1 MTMSAQAGQ
10 KRQRSDSDGEPKP
23 KRLPRN
29 PQNGIRE
36 GCCKVCTLMLS
47 HQGLQHLNSPNG
59 FLHQNRTGC
68 VASADHG
75 CGFCKLVLF
84 AVCKEHDG
92 DWNHGGRL
100 LFRNSLASKSPET
113 NSTGIYNL
121 QVAFESNPGTS
132 ICTMQLFAKKGDPM
146 ATIVRRRPL
155 HRDVKSNKVFAAA
168 KALIKECMNTEIPH
182 RHCQYS
188 RDTVLPLRVLD
199 VGKPGDAAPKVKLKI
214 NETDTHA
221 PYLALSY
228 CWGPQ
233 AVPEPLRL
241 RRDNVEALV
250 EGIELQDLQQSIQD
264 AIFATRKLGY
274 QYLWIDALCIIQDCS
289 IDKGAE
295 IGRMASIYK
304 NASITIAAAT
314 SSDAAHGF
322 LTGKPEARVSLGWTL
337 QEFMLSSRMLIF
349 SDYEL
354 LWQCKEVDLLSV
366 SPKGLDYLQPLETL
380 PWTVFDSDAE
390 PYYGTLDSEKLYL
403 WKTIVQQ
410 YTDRE
415 LSYTGDKL
423 NAIKGITSELETLW
437 RDTNVYGLW
446 KKWFIELLAW
456 YKPLMERDEQRHLE
470 RAPSWS
476 WASLDG
482 AIVYEGSF
490 SAEDARLKS
499 LTVQAVE
506 LSCRILRESDVSEEK
521 ASTIIEQP
529 DLKDP
534 LAELQ
539 LMGINAEKVEYVL
552 IGTVQLDK
560 DSEEGV
566 GLLVIDIGSGV
577 YQRLGSVRFQDMTIW
592 ESVQRRDITLDA
604 RVNKKTAN
612 KEVVSQRNPKISKKR
627 ERNKR

>member
-1 MTMSAQAGQ
+1 M
-10 KRQRSDSDGEPKP
+10 
-23 KRLPRN
+23 
-29 PQNGIRE
+29 
-36 GCCKVCTLMLS
+36 
-47 HQGLQHLNSPNG
+47 HLDSPNG

-68 VASADHG
+68 VASADQG

-84 AVCKEHDG
+84 AVCKEHDD
-92 DWNHGGRL
+92 DWNHEERL
-100 LFRNSLASKSPET
+100 LFRNFSDVQTASKSTEST
-113 NSTGIYNL
+113 STGIYNL
-121 QVAFESNPGTS
+121 QVAFESNPITS
-132 ICTMQLFAKKGDPM
+132 FCTMQLFAKKGDPM

-168 KALIKECMNTEIPH
+168 KALIKECMNSENPH

-228 CWGPQ
+228 CWGLQ

-274 QYLWIDALCIIQDCS
+274 QYLWIDALCIIQDCDT
-289 IDKGAE
+289 DKGTE

-322 LTGKPEARVSLGWTL
+322 LTGKPESYCPQYEVHVPMANNTTGTVYLSVGPYEPDHPLDKRGWTL

-354 LWQCKEVDLLSV
+354 LWQCKEVDLRSV
-366 SPKGLDYLQPLETL
+366 SAKGLDYLQPLETL

-456 YKPLMERDEQRHLE
+456 YKPVMERDERRHLE

-482 AIVYEGSF
+482 AIIYEGSF
-490 SAEDARLKS
+490 LAEDARLKS

-506 LSCRILRESDVSEEK
+506 LSCRILTESDVSEEK
-521 ASTIIEQP
+521 TSTIIEQP
-529 DLKDP
+529 DLRDP
-534 LAELQ
+534 LSELQ
-539 LMGINAEKVEYVL
+539 LMGINAEKVEYL
-552 IGTVQLDK
+552 LLGTVQLDK
-560 DSEEGV
+560 NSEEGV
-566 GLLVIDIGSGV
+566 GLFVINTGSGV
-577 YQRLGSVRFQDMTIW
+577 YQRLGSARFPDMTIW
-592 ESVQRRDITLDA
+592 EGVQLRDITLDA
-604 RVNKKTAN
+604 RVDKKTAN
-612 KEVVSQRNPKISKKR
+612 KYVLKQRNPKMSNKR